1 MWSLGVILFTM
12 LSGSVPFQS
21 YSREASAAAIMQRI
35 REGEFSFSAPQW
47 DLVSS
52 KAKSVIK
59 GLLTVDPKQR
69 ITMSELLSHPWVIG
83 QLKGGY
89 SNTPLMTPD
98 VLSSHSS
105 SGRATE
111 TAIKAT
117 FDAFHMARL
126 EGFRLLDVSAAP
138 LAQRRKLKKSSTD
151 ARSSSCSSNSSIS
164 GRPGSHTT
172 STSSSSSTSQRRT
185 SSLTTPTSQRVPS
198 DAIDSVFNYS
208 ESKVS
213 AYLSG
218 LPMISDSTEAQLLLS
233 HNLFFDDT
241 INSSNVS
248 NINTILDNNNNNN
261 NSIMVC
267 GSITASL
274 PSTTSKVSTLSSI
287 SCKRM
292 RDESCE
298 IIDEYLSDN
307 TIAINSSQNLTNES
321 NSSSGSAQPKRRRL
335 ETIVI
340 D

>member
-1 MWSLGVILFTM
+1 M

-47 DLVSS
+47 DLVSNQ
-52 KAKSVIK
+52 AKNVIK

-69 ITMSELLSHPWVIG
+69 ITMNEVLSHPWVVG

-105 SGRATE
+105 TSRATE
-111 TAIKAT
+111 TALKAT

-151 ARSSSCSSNSSIS
+151 ARSSSCSSGSSLSLPRSQHNSS
-164 GRPGSHTT
+164 
-172 STSSSSSTSQRRT
+172 SSSSSTSQRT
-185 SSLTTPTSQRVPS
+185 HSSLTTPTSLRQTS
-198 DAIDSVFNYS
+198 DVSDSVFNYS

-218 LPMISDSTEAQLLLS
+218 LPTISDSTEAQLLLS
-233 HNLFFDDT
+233 HNLFEEPITSSNFST
-241 INSSNVS
+241 INPL
-248 NINTILDNNNNNN
+248 LDNNNNSALVCPISASVASNP
-261 NSIMVC
+261 SI
-267 GSITASL
+267 ASN
-274 PSTTSKVSTLSSI
+274 VSTLSSL
-287 SCKRM
+287 SSKRE

-298 IIDEYLSDN
+298 IVDEYLSNN
-307 TIAINSSQNLTNES
+307 TTNHTMNSPTNSTLNPNL
-321 NSSSGSAQPKRRRL
+321 SSSSAQTKRKRL
-335 ETIVI
+335 KTIVI

>member
-1 MWSLGVILFTM
+1 M

-47 DLVSS
+47 ELVSHQ
-52 KAKSVIK
+52 AKSVIK

-69 ITMSELLSHPWVIG
+69 LTMSELLSHPWVVG

-89 SNTPLMTPD
+89 SSTPLMTPD
-98 VLSSHSS
+98 VLSSHSN

-164 GRPGSHTT
+164 GSNA
-172 STSSSSSTSQRRT
+172 TSSSSSSSASNRRA
-185 SSLTTPTSQRVPS
+185 SSLTTPTSLRPPS
-198 DAIDSVFNYS
+198 DPNDSVFNYS

-213 AYLSG
+213 AYLSA
-218 LPMISDSTEAQLLLS
+218 LPSISDSTEAQLLLS
-233 HNLFFDDT
+233 HNLFFEEPQQQSSDY
-241 INSSNVS
+241 NSLLEESSCSASTSLSN
-248 NINTILDNNNNNN
+248 
-261 NSIMVC
+261 
-267 GSITASL
+267 
-274 PSTTSKVSTLSSI
+274 
-287 SCKRM
+287 KRN

-298 IIDEYLSDN
+298 IIEEYLNNNNNNNNNKSISSLNVSNDTNNANSN
-307 TIAINSSQNLTNES
+307 TSSTQK
-321 NSSSGSAQPKRRRL
+321 KRPRL

>member
-1 MWSLGVILFTM
+1 M

-47 DLVSS
+47 ELVSHQ
-52 KAKSVIK
+52 AKSVIK

-69 ITMSELLSHPWVIG
+69 LTMSELLSHPWVVG

-89 SNTPLMTPD
+89 SSTPLMTPD
-98 VLSSHSS
+98 VLSSHSN

-164 GRPGSHTT
+164 GSNA
-172 STSSSSSTSQRRT
+172 TSSSSSSSASNRRA
-185 SSLTTPTSQRVPS
+185 SSLTTPTSLRPPS
-198 DAIDSVFNYS
+198 DQNDSVFNYS

-213 AYLSG
+213 AYLSA
-218 LPMISDSTEAQLLLS
+218 LPSISDSTEAQILLS
-233 HNLFFDDT
+233 HNLYFEEPQQPSDY
-241 INSSNVS
+241 NSLLEENS
-248 NINTILDNNNNNN
+248 TLD
-261 NSIMVC
+261 SA
-267 GSITASL
+267 STSL
-274 PSTTSKVSTLSSI
+274 PN
-287 SCKRM
+287 KRN

-298 IIDEYLSDN
+298 IIEEYLNNNNNNKSISSLNVSNDTNDTNSNSN
-307 TIAINSSQNLTNES
+307 TSSSQK
-321 NSSSGSAQPKRRRL
+321 KRPRL

>member
-47 DLVSS
+47 DLVSGQ
-52 KAKSVIK
+52 AKSVIK

-69 ITMSELLSHPWVIG
+69 ITMSELLSHPWVVG
-83 QLKGGY
+83 HLKGGY

-105 SGRATE
+105 TGRATE

-164 GRPGSHTT
+164 GSHAT
-172 STSSSSSTSQRRT
+172 STSSSSSTSRQRN
-185 SSLTTPTSQRVPS
+185 SSLTTPTSLRPPS
-198 DAIDSVFNYS
+198 DQSDSVFNYS

-218 LPMISDSTEAQLLLS
+218 LPTISDSTEAQLLLS

-241 INSSNVS
+241 NSSNV
-248 NINTILDNNNNNN
+248 TPLLDNNNN
-261 NSIMVC
+261 SAVVC
-267 GSITASL
+267 GLTSAAMSTSCTT
-274 PSTTSKVSTLSSI
+274 STTNISSN
-287 SCKRM
+287 SWKRT
-292 RDESCE
+292 RDQSCE
-298 IIDEYLSDN
+298 IIDEYLADN
-307 TIAINSSQNLTNES
+307 AIAGSNVSSHSTKETKHRDRREKQS
-321 NSSSGSAQPKRRRL
+321 KRQRL

>member
-1 MWSLGVILFTM
+1 MILFTM

-69 ITMSELLSHPWVIG
+69 ITMSELLSHPWVVG

-89 SNTPLMTPD
+89 SETPLMTPD

-151 ARSSSCSSNSSIS
+151 ARSSSCSSNSSVS
-164 GRPGSHTT
+164 GSHTN
-172 STSSSSSTSQRRT
+172 STSSSSSTSQRRN
-185 SSLTTPTSQRVPS
+185 SSLTTPTRDRPPS
-198 DAIDSVFNYS
+198 DPNDSVFNYS
-208 ESKVS
+208 DSKVS

-218 LPMISDSTEAQLLLS
+218 LPTISDSTEAQLLLS

-241 INSSNVS
+241 NNSSN
-248 NINTILDNNNNNN
+248 ILDNNNNNN
-261 NSIMVC
+261 PVMVC
-267 GSITASL
+267 GLITASV
-274 PSTTSKVSTLSSI
+274 PSTTSTISTLSSF
-287 SCKRM
+287 SSKRT

-307 TIAINSSQNLTNES
+307 TVAVTPSQSTTNDETL
-321 NSSSGSAQPKRRRL
+321 SSGSVSAQTKRRRL

>member
-35 REGEFSFSAPQW
+35 REGEFSFSARQW

-83 QLKGGY
+83 HLKGGY

-105 SGRATE
+105 TGRATE

-164 GRPGSHTT
+164 GSHAT
-172 STSSSSSTSQRRT
+172 STSSSSSTSRQRN
-185 SSLTTPTSQRVPS
+185 SSLTTPTSLRPPS
-198 DAIDSVFNYS
+198 DQIDSVFNYS

-218 LPMISDSTEAQLLLS
+218 LPTISDSTEAQLLLS
-233 HNLFFDDT
+233 HNLFLDDM
-241 INSSNVS
+241 NSSNITS
-248 NINTILDNNNNNN
+248 LLDNNNN
-261 NSIMVC
+261 SAMVC
-267 GSITASL
+267 
-274 PSTTSKVSTLSSI
+274 STTSVPTACATSTSSLSSH
-287 SCKRM
+287 SSKRT
-292 RDESCE
+292 RDQSCE

-307 TIAINSSQNLTNES
+307 NIAISASSNPTNSVNSTNIRDKRDK
-321 NSSSGSAQPKRRRL
+321 SSSAQSKRQRL

>member
-1 MWSLGVILFTM
+1 M

-47 DLVSS
+47 ELVSH

-69 ITMSELLSHPWVIG
+69 LTMSELLSHPWVVG

-89 SNTPLMTPD
+89 SSTPLMTPD
-98 VLSSHSS
+98 VLSSHSN

-164 GRPGSHTT
+164 GSNV
-172 STSSSSSTSQRRT
+172 TSSSSSSSASNRRT
-185 SSLTTPTSQRVPS
+185 SSLTTPTSLRPPS
-198 DAIDSVFNYS
+198 DPNDSVFNYS

-213 AYLSG
+213 AYLSA
-218 LPMISDSTEAQLLLS
+218 LPSISDSTEAQLLLS
-233 HNLFFDDT
+233 HNLYFEEPQQSSDY
-241 INSSNVS
+241 NSLLEENSG
-248 NINTILDNNNNNN
+248 LD
-261 NSIMVC
+261 SA
-267 GSITASL
+267 STSL
-274 PSTTSKVSTLSSI
+274 PN
-287 SCKRM
+287 KRN

-298 IIDEYLSDN
+298 IIEEYLNNNNNNESISLNVSNDTNSNSN
-307 TIAINSSQNLTNES
+307 TNSSQK
-321 NSSSGSAQPKRRRL
+321 KRPRL